1 MQLKNKE
8 KPASSNNTSQLLGT
22 DAQATASVISGWNT
36 IIRLQVS
43 VWLIVLG
50 TVIASQWK
58 RIWEEEAEWTMK
70 RQIKYYSQHITFPHN
85 FCPIFA
91 VMWTVKN
98 ICLHQHLLLCANFPP
113 TLHCLLNDS
122 SCSSSSP
129 QIWTIFF
136 TREVTQGAGIEDDLQ
151 IILHQIYVTDAKKV
165 IRKRVHMLVWSFK
178 LGAMFLHNQAKG
190 IGFECPANLIVHIRM
205 RWIISTSNA
214 TL

>member
-8 KPASSNNTSQLLGT
+8 KPASSNNTSQLLGM

-70 RQIKYYSQHITFPHN
+70 RQIKYYSQHHLSTN

-122 SCSSSSP
+122 FLLK
-129 QIWTIFF
+129 FF
-136 TREVTQGAGIEDDLQ
+136 PSNLN
-151 IILHQIYVTDAKKV
+151 H
-165 IRKRVHMLVWSFK
+165 
-178 LGAMFLHNQAKG
+178 FLHKG
-190 IGFECPANLIVHIRM
+190 SNPRGWHRRLPPNNFASNICNWRKEGHKKKGTYVGLII
-205 RWIISTSNA
+205 
-214 TL
+214 